1 MPSTSGGCN
10 VPVTPCQSSTEPLAY
25 PFPLTTRNE
34 RIAKKAE
41 PKTNTLD
48 DSATLHKMHRAL
60 NRALLARIESGEAT
74 AAELAVAAAVL
85 RTNGVISLPED
96 DTVEQLRA
104 KTMVTLPFTDAD
116 ERPN

>member
-1 MPSTSGGCN
+1 M
-10 VPVTPCQSSTEPLAY
+10 
-25 PFPLTTRNE
+25 
-34 RIAKKAE
+34 AKKADTK
-41 PKTNTLD
+41 PTTLD
-48 DSATLHKMHRAL
+48 DTVVLHKMHRAL

-104 KTMVTLPFTDAD
+104 KTMLNLPFTDNE

>member
-1 MPSTSGGCN
+1 M
-10 VPVTPCQSSTEPLAY
+10 
-25 PFPLTTRNE
+25 
-34 RIAKKAE
+34 AKKAE
-41 PKTNTLD
+41 PKPTTLD
-48 DSATLHKMHRAL
+48 DTAVLHKMHRAL

-104 KTMVTLPFTDAD
+104 KTMLSLPFTDND